1 MKHKIQLSDH
11 FEYRRLI
18 RFTMPSILMM
28 IFTAFFTAL
37 NDGLTSALIS
47 FLRSLLF
54 ESAFVMILPLIWSL
68 DGIWYSIVVAEFM
81 AVVVTLLF
89 LVFKHKKF
97 GYW

>member
-18 RFTMPSILMM
+18 RFTMPSILM
-28 IFTAFFTAL
+28 
-37 NDGLTSALIS
+37 
-47 FLRSLLF
+47 
-54 ESAFVMILPLIWSL
+54 MILPLIWSL